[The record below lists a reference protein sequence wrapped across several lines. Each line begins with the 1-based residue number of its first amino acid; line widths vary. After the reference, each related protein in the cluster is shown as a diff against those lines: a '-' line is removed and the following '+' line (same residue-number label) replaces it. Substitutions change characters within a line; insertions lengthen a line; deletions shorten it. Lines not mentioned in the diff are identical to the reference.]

1 MNYTVILI
9 MFIFIAVMLL
19 WMGFVHIYFLVTALK
34 DKRIEEQD
42 CTGGQAKFAEYD
54 YEHSETEDYK
64 KFLDELKPFNSE
76 LEFKLNYYCHLHSEL
91 NWSPHST
98 TSCFEGCYEY
108 TKEKDDQIVRGL
120 LDGSINIADLSQ
132 ERRIWNSYYS
142 YAFRFVRWYCEHNND
157 FSEYQKLCDLLEKDI
172 NDCPCKAC
180 KNSLIRH
187 FINHA
192 SYKPYIEYLNTKEK
206 DV

>member
-1 MNYTVILI
+1 MGVIPLLVLI
-9 MFIFIAVMLL
+9 GIFLFIALAVMIWLIVAQCKTIKEYEKA
-19 WMGFVHIYFLVTALK
+19 F
-34 DKRIEEQD
+34 DKRNE
-42 CTGGQAKFAEYD
+42 EYD

-91 NWSPHST
+91 NWSPHCK

-108 TKEKDDQIVRGL
+108 TKEKEDQIVRGL

-132 ERRIWNSYYS
+132 ERRIWNSYYC

-180 KNSLIRH
+180 KNSLIAH
-187 FINHA
+187 FINYA